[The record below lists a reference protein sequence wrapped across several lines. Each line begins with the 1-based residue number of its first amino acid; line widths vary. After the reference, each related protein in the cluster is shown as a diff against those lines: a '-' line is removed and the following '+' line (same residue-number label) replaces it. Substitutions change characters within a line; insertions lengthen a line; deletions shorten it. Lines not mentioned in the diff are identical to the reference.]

1 MSIEYNKHVAELI
14 AYEKKYCS
22 DIKNSKKNVQLDQW
36 KAS

>member
-22 DIKNSKKNVQLDQW
+22 DIKNSKKICN
-36 KAS
+36 